1 MQKNELL
8 KYDDSIIRI
17 LESKDDSVLI
27 VDCIQKSMPKWVQK
41 SELSCYENCTEQELT
56 SVTGIIICEYDSLDK
71 KSRCFAHEHFTLIAG
86 VLPFIGDDRLR
97 CSMISSIANEKNVSK
112 RTIRNYLWLYLVYQ
126 DIAALAP
133 KQKQQDRPLTQDEKN
148 MRWALNKFFYTRHKN
163 SLNTAYTLMLKEKYC
178 DSLGVLLSEYPS
190 VNQFRYFYRK
200 YNKMQNYYI
209 SREGLKKYQRDY
221 RPLLGDGIQQFAPSI
236 GVGMLDATI
245 CDIYLVDDAGNLVGR
260 PTLTACVDAFS
271 GLCCG
276 YSLSWEGGIYSLR
289 SLMVNIIAD
298 KAEWCKQF
306 GISIQRKDWD
316 CSQLPAT
323 LVTDMGTEYK
333 SDTFSQLAELG
344 VTVVNLPAYRP
355 ELKGVVEKFFDL
367 IQSSYKKHL
376 KGKGVIEPDFQ
387 ERGVKDYRKEACL
400 TMHDFEKIILHCIL
414 YYNCQRIVQDFPFS
428 KEMLAENVKPYANCI
443 WNWSKAQSGANLIPV
458 HREELVLTLLP
469 RTVGKFSRK
478 GLTVNR
484 IRYKHDDFTE
494 RYLRGGTVT
503 VAYNPDDISCVWL
516 LNDGVFTEFTLVED
530 RFSGLK
536 LAEVDLLKTSQK
548 SRERSLRGDNLQ
560 TQIDLSGHI
569 ETIANASARRE
580 DANVKQVRST
590 RAAEQRRTHIDFV
603 KGGLNNG

>member
-112 RTIRNYLWLYLVYQ
+112 QTIRNYLWLYLVYQ

>member
-1 MQKNELL
+1 MRKNELL
-8 KYDDSIIRI
+8 KCGDSIIRI
-17 LESKDDSVLI
+17 LESKDNSALI
-27 VDCIQKSMPKWVQK
+27 VDCIQRFMPKWVQQ
-41 SELSCYENCTEQELT
+41 SELSCYKNCTEQELT
-56 SVTGIIICEYDSLDK
+56 SVTGKIICDYDSLDK

-97 CSMISSIANEKNVSK
+97 CSMISSVANEKNVSK
-112 RTIRNYLWLYLVYQ
+112 QTIRNYLWLYLVYQ
-126 DIAALAP
+126 NISVLAP

-178 DSLGVLLSEYPS
+178 DSLGVLLPEYPS
-190 VNQFRYFYRK
+190 INQFRYFYRK

-221 RPLLGDGIQQFAPSI
+221 RPLLGAGVQEFAPSI

-260 PTLTACVDAFS
+260 PILTACVDAYS

-276 YSLSWEGGIYSLR
+276 YSLSWEGGVYSLR
-289 SLMVNIIAD
+289 NLMVNVIAD
-298 KAEWCKQF
+298 KVEWCKRF
-306 GISIQRKDWD
+306 GISIQHEDWA
-316 CSQLPAT
+316 CNELPAT
-323 LVTDMGTEYK
+323 LLTDMGTEYK
-333 SDTFSQLAELG
+333 SETFSQLAELG

-387 ERGVKDYRKEACL
+387 ERGAKDYRKEACL

-428 KEMLAENVKPYANCI
+428 KEMLAENVNPYANCI

-530 RFSGLK
+530 RFLRLK
-536 LAEVDLLKTSQK
+536 LAEVDLLKISQK
-548 SRERSLRGDNLQ
+548 SRERSLRDDNLQ
-560 TQIDLSGHI
+560 TQIDLAGHI
-569 ETIANASARRE
+569 EAIANASARCGDTNIR
-580 DANVKQVRST
+580 QIRHT
-590 RAAEQRRTHIDFV
+590 RTTEQRRTHIDFV